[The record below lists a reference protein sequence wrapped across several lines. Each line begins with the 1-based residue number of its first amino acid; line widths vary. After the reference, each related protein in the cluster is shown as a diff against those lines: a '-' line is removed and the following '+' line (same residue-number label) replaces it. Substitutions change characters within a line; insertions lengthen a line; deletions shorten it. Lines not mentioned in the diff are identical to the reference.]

1 MHMPPNLMELSPL
14 FSQGTPRRKKK
25 IVHKTASADDK
36 KLQSS
41 LKKLSVNS
49 IAGIEE
55 VSGQKIAVL
64 VVLYQCFF
72 CVMIKGA
79 NRVLHHADTFFSCVF
94 FCCCCC

>member
-1 MHMPPNLMELSPL
+1 MPPNLMELSPL

-55 VSGQKIAVL
+55 VS
-64 VVLYQCFF
+64 
-72 CVMIKGA
+72 
-79 NRVLHHADTFFSCVF
+79 
-94 FCCCCC
+94 

>member
-1 MHMPPNLMELSPL
+1 MPPKLMELPPL

-55 VSGQKIAVL
+55 VSRKNIAVL
-64 VVLYQCFF
+64 VVQYQCFG
-72 CVMIKGA
+72 CLMIKGA
-79 NRVLHHADTFFSCVF
+79 KQDPHYADK
-94 FCCCCC
+94 